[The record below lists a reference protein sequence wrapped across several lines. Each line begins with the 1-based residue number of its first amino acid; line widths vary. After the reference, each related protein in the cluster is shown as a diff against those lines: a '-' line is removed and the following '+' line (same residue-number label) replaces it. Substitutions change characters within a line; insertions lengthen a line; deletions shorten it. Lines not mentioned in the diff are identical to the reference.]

1 MRILILNPN
10 TTESVTE
17 LMLQAG
23 SAVASPD
30 TELLALT
37 APRGFPYISNRAE
50 AQIAGAIVLEM
61 LAEHHHEIDAAIV
74 AAFGD
79 PGLFGAR
86 QLFDVPVIGI
96 SEAAMLTACL
106 LGERFGIVTFAEAL
120 GTWYRDC
127 VEMHR
132 LTERC
137 AGIRA
142 LGQPF
147 STIASVQA
155 EKEDMLVDLANQ
167 AAAEDLAEVV
177 ILAGA
182 PLAGLAN
189 RVSGR
194 IPVPLVDPT
203 AAAVRQAESLVAL
216 GARKPT
222 AGSFR
227 RPAAKP
233 TRGLAAALAAR
244 IEHREATPATGGH
257 YPT

>member
-23 SAVASPD
+23 SAAASPD
-30 TELLALT
+30 TELVGLT

-50 AQIAGAIVLEM
+50 AQVGGAIVLEM
-61 LAEHHHEIDAAIV
+61 LAEHHHEVDAAIV

-86 QLFDVPVIGI
+86 QLFDIPVIGI

-106 LGERFGIVTFAEAL
+106 LGERFAIVTFAEAL
-120 GTWYRDC
+120 GNWYRDC
-127 VEMHR
+127 LEMHR
-132 LTERC
+132 LTGRC

-147 STIASVQA
+147 SAIANVQT
-155 EKEDMLVDLANQ
+155 EKEDLLVDLANRTVR
-167 AAAEDLAEVV
+167 EDLADVV
-177 ILAGA
+177 ILGGA
-182 PLAGLAN
+182 PLAGLAS

-203 AAAVRQAESLVAL
+203 AAAVRQAETLLAL
-216 GARKPT
+216 SARKPT

-227 RPAAKP
+227 RPPAKP
-233 TRGLAAALAAR
+233 TRGLTSALAAR
-244 IEHREATPATGGH
+244 IEHREASPSAERPGTA
-257 YPT
+257 